1 MPACRP
7 WQRRDAGPGPS
18 RAGIRNVRPLEHGGR
33 LLPWAKWVGL
43 RQPYTAGLHR
53 LGRPVKHMGRATG
66 DWGPPKRIGALSEIT
81 HLRLIAVPAIG

>member
-1 MPACRP
+1 
-7 WQRRDAGPGPS
+7 
-18 RAGIRNVRPLEHGGR
+18 
-33 LLPWAKWVGL
+33 VGL